1 MNCLIQI
8 ILIYLIW
15 NCIEA
20 LVLKFYW
27 NDWNE
32 IELTDIFLNFI
43 KNMLFVIFK
52 ILISMPGY
60 DNKSLTSSTL
70 PVSTAVWSA
79 VV

>member
-1 MNCLIQI
+1 
-8 ILIYLIW
+8 
-15 NCIEA
+15 
-20 LVLKFYW
+20 
-27 NDWNE
+27 
-32 IELTDIFLNFI
+32 
-43 KNMLFVIFK
+43 MLFAIFK